1 MKNSFTE
8 GVYGLQGVGG
18 GVCFGVLGLVIH
30 INRANKNFIFS
41 NKCPTKLTYDYA
53 GPLNSRFV
61 VLRIIL

>member
-8 GVYGLQGVGG
+8 GVHGLQGGG
-18 GVCFGVLGLVIH
+18 FGVLDLVIH
-30 INRANKNFIFS
+30 INTANKNFIFS